1 MRRGLGRTAVTT
13 SVVWFR
19 RDLRLHDHPA
29 LTAAQADG
37 DRIAPLF
44 VIDERLQA
52 GRFRSANRLW
62 FMRGSVSALA
72 TALEVRGAP
81 LSVVRGDP
89 SEVVPAFAA
98 AVRAGRV
105 VASRDYTPYGRGRD
119 DRVAVGP
126 RSARHR
132 VGLVPGSADPRTRG
146 CRYGPR
152 QAVPRVRPISAN
164 LA

>member
-1 MRRGLGRTAVTT
+1 MRT

-29 LTAAQADG
+29 LTAAQPDG

-44 VIDERLQA
+44 VIDERLLA

-81 LSVVRGDP
+81 LSVVRDD
-89 SEVVPAFAA
+89 VLPATDTIRG
-98 AVRAGRV
+98 VGRV
-105 VASRDYTPYGRGRD
+105 DGRSIEDLLETVTP
-119 DRVAVGP
+119 
-126 RSARHR
+126 
-132 VGLVPGSADPRTRG
+132 
-146 CRYGPR
+146 
-152 QAVPRVRPISAN
+152 SAN
-164 LA
+164 LARLPVPGEGASGAPRSLDGLTGSRALRDGPRPAGPRRDVPPRPGPPLGVARAF